1 MVASAKRRARGIE
14 RLLRRVAKRTGD
26 GTALTGNIEAEV
38 ARTGPSYNPTSV
50 FWTYT
55 AVCLWGGFRDSERAG
70 GLVSDG
76 DARLYVAARIPKDP
90 VPVGAVQAIIDAP
103 DYLEL
108 GVGHR
113 LLIDGTTYQ
122 VETIDQ
128 VRPGGENI
136 LYRCKVIT

>member
-1 MVASAKRRARGIE
+1 MAASAKRRARGVE
-14 RLLRRVAKRTGD
+14 KLLRRVAQRTGD
-26 GTALTGNIEAEV
+26 GTTLKTNITV
-38 ARTGPSYNPTSV
+38 AVGSSGPSYNPTTIYH
-50 FWTYT
+50 TYT

-90 VPVGAVQAIIDAP
+90 VPVGAAQAIIDAP

-136 LYRCKVIT
+136 LFSCKVIT